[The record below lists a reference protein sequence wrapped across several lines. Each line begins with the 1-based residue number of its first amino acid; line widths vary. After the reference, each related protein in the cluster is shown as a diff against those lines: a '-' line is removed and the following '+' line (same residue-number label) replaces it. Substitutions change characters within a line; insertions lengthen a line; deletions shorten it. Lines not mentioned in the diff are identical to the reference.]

1 MRRAV
6 FLLPADTD
14 FEQLP
19 EAVQQHLQDV
29 GFQYIAPMP
38 NTRVIDG
45 LMVADGI
52 AHTDELTPE
61 DFAQLDWQLLYYAE
75 YPDIV
80 HQEVDWATYMQYVN
94 DTPIYNDDGEQIG
107 TEPAP
112 EKLTHGWAG
121 WGV

>member
-1 MRRAV
+1 MRRAI

-14 FEQLP
+14 FETLP

-38 NTRVIDG
+38 NTKVING

-61 DFAQLDWQLLYYAE
+61 DFQGLGWQLIYYAE
-75 YPDIV
+75 YPDII
-80 HQEVDWATYMQYVN
+80 HQDADWATYMQYVN
-94 DTPIYNDDGEQIG
+94 DIVLYDEEGEQIG

-112 EKLTHGWAG
+112 QQLTHGWAG
-121 WGV
+121 WEV

>member
-1 MRRAV
+1 MRRAI

-38 NTRVIDG
+38 NTRIIDG
-45 LMVADGI
+45 MMVADGI
-52 AHTDELTPE
+52 AHTDELTP
-61 DFAQLDWQLLYYAE
+61 DDIAQLDGQLIYYAE
-75 YPDIV
+75 YPDILY
-80 HQEVDWATYMQYVN
+80 QDVDCATYMQYVK
-94 DTPIYNDDGEQIG
+94 DTVLYDEEGNEIG

-112 EKLTHGWAG
+112 HRLTHGWAG
-121 WGV
+121 WEV